1 MRSSRGPELLLV
13 FDDPEPLPDP
23 PVPGFLFEP
32 CEVTVVPS
40 GMDSSRRMCWCA
52 PWPTVTAL
60 YVVTCNP
67 SMTHVF
73 VFCIARFQLDSQ
85 VRTG

>member
-13 FDDPEPLPDP
+13 FADPEPLPDP
-23 PVPGFLFEP
+23 PVPGFLVEP

-67 SMTHVF
+67 SITHH
-73 VFCIARFQLDSQ
+73 
-85 VRTG
+85 TT